1 VVSIDIAAVI
11 LRLALGWTMFAHG
24 YNHVWG
30 GGKLPGTA
38 RWFGSIGF
46 RHSQFQA
53 LMASVTELVVGP
65 MLVLGLLTPLACIF
79 RPGEGYEYV
88 LMVAC
93 VSIALGAL
101 GGGRVSLDNAIGFDV
116 DGWGGLALTAL
127 AGGGGAAAV
136 LLSSW
141 RPERT
146 KTG

>member
-1 VVSIDIAAVI
+1 MMPATAQ
-11 LRLALGWTMFAHG
+11 RLAAPRTVGIEFPFGHPFGMPEDHRTQRL
-24 YNHVWG
+24 V
-30 GGKLPGTA
+30 LDTA
-38 RWFGSIGF
+38 VRVL
-46 RHSQFQA
+46 A
-53 LMASVTELVVGP
+53 CASVLGV
-65 MLVLGLLTPLACIF
+65 MLVALIANHLKNGFFIF

-136 LLSSW
+136 LL
-141 RPERT
+141 
-146 KTG
+146 